1 MSARY
6 KIQSAAVAIAIGIF
20 SGSGIAV
27 AAETP
32 IKFVMDWAFEGAQSI
47 WSLAQDRGCFAK
59 AGLNVTI
66 DRGFGSGDA
75 LTKVAAGAY
84 DIGVS
89 DFSAMVGFAAKNP
102 EKKLTTVFV
111 ISDGSLTSVGTLKG
125 NGITKPQ
132 DLTGK
137 SIADTPNDAS
147 RLLFPVFAKA
157 NGVDPAKVNWV
168 NTAADMRQQILM
180 QKRSDAVAGHLTTV
194 TMGLRALGVKDE
206 DVIMFRYAEWGLDFL
221 GNVVFV
227 TPEWAA
233 KNPQAMSGFVACAA
247 EGIKASITD
256 PKAALESLR
265 KRNPLMEDA
274 IEMSSLDI
282 ANRLAVITPNTR
294 KNGLSFV
301 TQERLERTVKQAA
314 EVFEVPIPN
323 IAEIYTDKYLPP
335 RSELMLP

>member
-1 MSARY
+1 M
-6 KIQSAAVAIAIGIF
+6 AAGILSS
-20 SGSGIAV
+20 SGQAG
-27 AAETP
+27 AEMP

-47 WSLAQDRGCFAK
+47 WPVAQDRGCFAK

-89 DFSAMVGFAAKNP
+89 DFNAMVGFAARNP
-102 EKKLTTVFV
+102 EKKLTAVFV
-111 ISDGSLTSVGTLKG
+111 ISDGSLTSIGTLKG

-132 DLTGK
+132 DLVGK

-157 NGVDPAKVNWV
+157 NGIDPASINWI
-168 NTAADMRQQILM
+168 NTAADIRQQILV
-180 QKRSDAVAGHLTTV
+180 QKRSDAVAGHLTTIS
-194 TMGLRALGVKDE
+194 MGLKAIGVKDE
-206 DVIMFRYAEWGLDFL
+206 DVVMLRYADWGLEFL

-233 KNPQAMSGFVACAA
+233 KNAQVMIDFNRCAA
-247 EGIKASITD
+247 EGIKTSITD
-256 PKAALESLR
+256 PKAAIASLK
-265 KRNPLMEDA
+265 KRNPLVEDD
-274 IEMSSLDI
+274 IETLALDI
-282 ANRLAVITPNTR
+282 ANRLAVVTPNTK

-301 TQERLERTVKQAA
+301 TPERLKRTVAQASEA
-314 EVFEVPIPN
+314 FEVPMPKVD
-323 IAEIYTDKYLPP
+323 EMWTDKYLPP
-335 RSELMLP
+335 RAELMLPQ